1 MVAMSYCLLPPE
13 LLRVG
18 EPTPFPLRDKTGCLL
33 VPRGVMVATES
44 QRLQIISRE
53 LYVEE
58 HEGELVKRALAGKV
72 HHLVRNNALLGTI
85 AGARAERED
94 LAHAAAAPA
103 PGRRLVDPASSW
115 SGLVLRVAALLQDA
129 TQADF
134 EAKALRLQQQLLEM
148 LDSDPDNALLILVQ
162 ATIADFRDYS
172 ATHAVLVAVVCE
184 LASRHIPTWNA
195 DMRRSLRLAALT
207 MNVAMTA
214 LQNQLAAQDGPLSAR
229 QRELIAGHG
238 PRGAAA
244 LRAAGV
250 ADELWLG
257 AVEHH
262 HDASAGPLLEKTA
275 ACQLARLIQRAD
287 IFAARLS
294 PRKGRTAMSANSAAK
309 AAFIDEGGQA
319 DEAGAALV
327 KSTGIS
333 PPGSYVRLASGEVA
347 VVLRRGLRANE
358 PEVAAIVANTGLPL
372 AEPALRNT
380 RMRPNAVTGGVP
392 PHEVRVRLN
401 VGKLLK
407 LA

>member
-1 MVAMSYCLLPPE
+1 MSYCLLPPE
-13 LLRVG
+13 VLRVG

-33 VPRGVMVATES
+33 VARGVMVATET
-44 QRLQIISRE
+44 QRLQMISRE

-58 HEGELVKRALAGKV
+58 HEGELVRRALAGKV
-72 HHLVRNNALLGTI
+72 HHMVRNNALLGQI
-85 AGARAERED
+85 AGASAGRDD
-94 LAHAAAAPA
+94 LAHAAASHV
-103 PGRRLVDPASSW
+103 PGRKLVDPASSW

-129 TQADF
+129 AQADF
-134 EAKALRLQQQLLEM
+134 EAKAQRLQQQLLDM
-148 LDSDPDNALLILVQ
+148 LDSDPDSALLILVQ
-162 ATIADFRDYS
+162 ATIGDFRDYS

-184 LASRHIPTWNA
+184 LAARHIPTWNA

-214 LQNQLAAQDGPLSAR
+214 LQNQLAAQDDPLSAR

-250 ADELWLG
+250 GDELWLG
-257 AVEHH
+257 AVELHH
-262 HDASAGPLLEKTA
+262 ATAPGALLGQPA
-275 ACQLARLIQRAD
+275 ARQLARLVQRAD

-294 PRKGRTAMSANSAAK
+294 PRKCRAAMSANSAAK
-309 AAFIDEGGQA
+309 AAFVDERGQP

-327 KSTGIS
+327 KATGIN
-333 PPGSYVRLASGEVA
+333 PPGSYVRLSSGEVA
-347 VVLRRGLRANE
+347 VVLRRGQRANE
-358 PEVAAIVANTGLPL
+358 PAVAAIVASTGLPM

-380 RMRPNAVTGGVP
+380 RTKPNDVSGGVLP
-392 PHEVRVRLN
+392 QDVRVRLN
-401 VGKLLK
+401 LGKLLK

>member
-1 MVAMSYCLLPPE
+1 MSYCLLPPE
-13 LLRVG
+13 VLRVG

-33 VPRGVMVATES
+33 VARGVMVATET
-44 QRLQIISRE
+44 QRLQMISRE

-58 HEGELVKRALAGKV
+58 HEGELVRRALAGKV
-72 HHLVRNNALLGTI
+72 HHMVRNNALLGQI
-85 AGARAERED
+85 AGASAGRDD
-94 LAHAAAAPA
+94 LAHATASLG
-103 PGRRLVDPASSW
+103 PGRKLVDPASSW

-129 TQADF
+129 AQADF
-134 EAKALRLQQQLLEM
+134 EAKAQRLQQQLLDM

-162 ATIADFRDYS
+162 ATIGDFRDYS

-184 LASRHIPTWNA
+184 LAARHIPTWNA

-207 MNVAMTA
+207 MNLAMTA

-250 ADELWLG
+250 GDELWLG
-257 AVEHH
+257 AVELHH
-262 HDASAGPLLEKTA
+262 ATTPGALLGQPA
-275 ACQLARLIQRAD
+275 ARQLARLVQRAD

-294 PRKGRTAMSANSAAK
+294 PRKCRAAMSANSAAK
-309 AAFIDEGGQA
+309 AAFVDERGQP

-327 KSTGIS
+327 KATGIN
-333 PPGSYVRLASGEVA
+333 PPGSYVRLSSGEVA
-347 VVLRRGLRANE
+347 VVLRRGQRANE
-358 PEVAAIVANTGLPL
+358 PAVAAIVASTGLPM

-380 RMRPNAVTGGVP
+380 RTKPNDVSGGVLP
-392 PHEVRVRLN
+392 QDVRVRLN
-401 VGKLLK
+401 LGKLLK